1 MLQDTSELQL
11 PRGLLSEES
20 LVKRAKDEVVRF
32 FPAWM
37 FFFYAC
43 LLLNTGLTNFSP
55 PKPELSANAFFPLA
69 VFVGFYLV
77 RAARAPDV
85 ENRWGMAFM
94 AVGLSTLCPLLNIAW
109 HSPSPIN
116 GRGLLVAFE
125 LSNLVWAAVMLWHT
139 WRAKR
144 GHGWLFFGVGFLY
157 GLALENGGI
166 VLGFFHETNL
176 ELTMMKPLVAPW
188 ATMIGW
194 CIILYIATFVVWQVR
209 KWVPQLRRH
218 HALCGLM
225 VAVTATLLDLQID
238 PLATASGAWVWDSS
252 LPAWFY
258 GVPLVNFVAWVCA
271 LTPFAWAMFRAQ
283 DRLAI
288 ADAGRWSGAALKEM
302 AFAVPGALVMA
313 ALMFIISMGLLEGIN
328 GPSWT
333 LLNAFTSNA
342 LAVVFP

>member
-1 MLQDTSELQL
+1 MISDTSELQL
-11 PRGLLSEES
+11 PRGLVAEQSWAT
-20 LVKRAKDEVVRF
+20 RAKDEVVRF

-85 ENRWGMAFM
+85 EHRWAMAFT
-94 AVGLSTLCPLLNIAW
+94 VLGLAIICPLINIAY
-109 HSPSPIN
+109 HSPSPVT

-125 LSNLVWAAVMLWHT
+125 LSNFVWAAVMIWHA
-139 WRAKR
+139 RRPKR
-144 GHGWLFFGVGFLY
+144 GHVWLFFGVSFLY
-157 GLALENGGI
+157 GLMLENGGI

-176 ELTMMKPLVAPW
+176 ELTMMKPLVAPG

-194 CIILYIATFVVWQVR
+194 CIVLYIATFVVWHIR
-209 KWVPQLRRH
+209 KWVPQLRKH
-218 HALCGLM
+218 NALSGLL
-225 VAVTATLLDLQID
+225 VAVFATMLDLQID
-238 PLATASGAWVWDSS
+238 PLATASGAWVWDAS
-252 LPAWFY
+252 LPPWFH

-271 LTPFAWAMFRAQ
+271 LTPFAWAMFRTQ
-283 DRLAI
+283 ERFAI
-288 ADAGRWSGAALKEM
+288 ADGGVWTKAALKDM
-302 AFAVPGALVMA
+302 VVAVPGALIVA
-313 ALMFIISMGLLEGIN
+313 ALMFMISMGLLEGID

-333 LLNAFTSNA
+333 LLNAFTSNV